1 MRKIPGFETCLELI
15 KGLMFIK
22 SLIRIPN
29 FIFTLKVCRQ
39 DEFLHISADQLMC
52 LVKSDELNVRCE
64 EKVRML

>member
-1 MRKIPGFETCLELI
+1 M

-29 FIFTLKVCRQ
+29 LIFNLKVCRQ